1 MISLG
6 FDPSITGYGWCL
18 HDSEAEGPARVVER
32 GLLSSSAKTVF
43 VKRYMDFRD
52 HLAKLVEAH
61 PEIECIGIESPVYG
75 EQWSPGAYALFVY
88 TNEVVYT
95 HRKDVVY
102 FDPGTVKMLAKLD
115 PRIRKGK
122 MFKDDMVAAARA
134 DTGITGRFNHNEA
147 DAYHVAKFAA
157 RFFLRLDDKI
167 ADDDLTPSEFR
178 AFARVH
184 TPKKGK
190 HAGETVYHGALFKE
204 HSRFFRFSKL
214 EPLHERDPRQE
225 GSPQRDAPEG
235 SSCKGSGPKGSAS
248 EG

>member
-6 FDPSITGYGWCL
+6 FDPSITGYGWCI
-18 HDSEAEGPARVVER
+18 HDSEAVGPARIVEK
-32 GLLSSSAKTVF
+32 GLFSTSARTVF

-52 HLAKLVEAH
+52 MLMKLLGDH

-88 TNEVVYT
+88 TNEVVYR

-115 PRIRKGK
+115 PRTRKGK
-122 MFKDDMVAAARA
+122 MFKADMVAAAKA

-157 RFFLRLDDKI
+157 RFFLRLDAKI
-167 ADDDLTPSEFR
+167 TDDDLTPSER
-178 AFARVH
+178 LAFVKQH
-184 TPKKGK
+184 KMTKGER
-190 HAGETVYHGALFKE
+190 AGETVYQGAIFKE
-204 HSRFFRFSKL
+204 NSRFFRFSKL
-214 EPLHERDPRQE
+214 EPPT
-225 GSPQRDAPEG
+225 
-235 SSCKGSGPKGSAS
+235 
-248 EG
+248 